1 MLSSSALSAW
11 VDNSLLD
18 LHNFSDDAQRYPI
31 IENYNE
37 IDKDDDNHKI
47 MISIMIQISI
57 MIMIMLMIMAVIFNK
72 LIHAIH
78 EFENFMLWLWKLC
91 FS

>member
-1 MLSSSALSAW
+1 
-11 VDNSLLD
+11 
-18 LHNFSDDAQRYPI
+18 
-31 IENYNE
+31 
-37 IDKDDDNHKI
+37 

-78 EFENFMLWLWKLC
+78 EFENFLLWLWKLC
-91 FS
+91 FG

>member
-1 MLSSSALSAW
+1 MMITIY
-11 VDNSLLD
+11 N
-18 LHNFSDDAQRYPI
+18 NDD
-31 IENYNE
+31 
-37 IDKDDDNHKI
+37 DDDDNHKI

-78 EFENFMLWLWKLC
+78 EFENFLLWLWKLC
-91 FS
+91 FG